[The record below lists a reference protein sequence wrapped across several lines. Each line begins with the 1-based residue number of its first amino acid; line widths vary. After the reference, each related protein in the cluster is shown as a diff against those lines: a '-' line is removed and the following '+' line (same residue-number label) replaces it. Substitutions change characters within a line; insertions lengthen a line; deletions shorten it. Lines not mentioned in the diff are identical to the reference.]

1 MNPMVRPP
9 RWPGYVWL
17 VLEKDLRIERKSGE
31 IVATTG
37 FFAVLVVV
45 LSSVAFSTGQN
56 QAAVAPGVIWVSVS
70 FASVLAIGRSWH
82 REREEN
88 ALTGLLVSP
97 LPPSALFLGKTLG
110 IFLFLLA
117 VEAMVVPVTA
127 LMFSLDLLR
136 LGPGL
141 TLIALAA
148 TPGVAASGTLFGVM
162 TVRTRARDLVLAS
175 VLFPLLSPTLL
186 AAVAATRELVLG
198 AAVGEL
204 GDYLVLMGVF
214 GFVFLAGGLALFGLL
229 VEG

>member
-1 MNPMVRPP
+1 MTPKVRPL
-9 RWPGYVWL
+9 RWAEYVWL
-17 VLEKDLRIERKSGE
+17 VLEKDLRIERRSGE
-31 IVATTG
+31 IVATSG

-45 LSSVAFSTGQN
+45 LSSVAFSTGDN
-56 QAAVAPGVIWVSVS
+56 RAAVAPGVIWVSLA

-97 LPPSALFLGKTLG
+97 LPRGALFLGKTLG
-110 IFLFLLA
+110 VMLFLLV
-117 VEAMVVPVTA
+117 VEALVVPVTA
-127 LMFSLDLLR
+127 LMFALDLVQ

-141 TLIALAA
+141 VLIGLAA
-148 TPGVAASGTLFGVM
+148 TPGIAASGTLFGVM

-198 AAVGEL
+198 AGIAEL
-204 GDYLVLMGVF
+204 GDYLMLMGVF
-214 GFVFLAGGLALFGLL
+214 GFVFVAGGLALFGLL